1 MTDAG
6 GAPRDVR
13 AERAGRPVRRFPP
26 FPVRDVRIR
35 HRKINCAPHFADITV
50 DFEPAEDDADF
61 TFAVAAD
68 LTVSYEP
75 AEDLPRFFAAAA
87 AGIEEHLRD
96 PEYGGGTPLSV
107 KVTLRAARADPFG
120 SHERAFRIAG
130 WLAAREALRRAAG
143 GS

>member
-6 GAPRDVR
+6 
-13 AERAGRPVRRFPP
+13 RPGRRFPP

-35 HRKINCAPHFADITV
+35 HQKINCAPHFADITV
-50 DFEPAEDDADF
+50 DFEPAENDRDF
-61 TFAVAAD
+61 TFVVAPD
-68 LTVSYEP
+68 LTVCYEP

-87 AGIEEHLRD
+87 AGIEEFLRD
-96 PEYGGGTPLSV
+96 PEYGAGIDPAV
-107 KVTLRAARADPFG
+107 KVTLRAARADTFG

-143 GS
+143 GG